1 MFDHILKGG
10 IVVDGKGSKA
20 VPADVGIEDGVITA
34 IGDINDSA
42 SETHD
47 VSGLVVCPGFID
59 PHTHYDAQLFW
70 DPYATPSNLHGV
82 TTALSG
88 NCGFT
93 LAPIRG
99 EEDAA
104 YLKKMMAQVE
114 GMPLVSLENGLS
126 WDWKEFSDYLN
137 LLEGKLGVNVGF
149 LVGHSAIRRKIMG
162 ERAVGNEATS
172 EEIEEMAAELK
183 KCIKAGGLGFSSS
196 QAYTHSDGDGE
207 PIPSRWANSEEM
219 LALAKATG
227 ELPGTTLEYITDG
240 CMERFSEEEMD
251 LMADLSVAANRYLNW
266 NVLTVDAKHK
276 ERILHQLS
284 MGKHA
289 QKRGGRVV
297 ALTMPTLVG
306 MNLSFGFYC
315 ALYRLPDW
323 EEILSLP
330 AAEKTK
336 KLKDPA
342 VREFLYERSQ
352 APEAG
357 VFLRLTG
364 WDNYRIGDVYSKEN
378 EQFSGRTVAEIAR
391 ERGGSGRG
399 MNAFETL
406 CDIVIADECKT
417 ILWPHPTDDD
427 PDSWALRAEIW
438 EDENVLIG
446 GSDAGAHL
454 DRMCGATYP
463 TEWLGDTLRGRKL
476 TTMESAIKKMT
487 DDPARMF
494 GLTGRGRIEEGYI
507 ADIVVFDPETIDAE
521 PIVSVSDLPGDE
533 RRLHSGAIGIDK
545 VFLGGVLSIE
555 DGKPTGALAG
565 KILRSGQDTETVTA
579 SQGA

>member
-10 IVVDGKGSKA
+10 TLVDGTGA
-20 VPADVGIEDGVITA
+20 EAIQADVGIEDGIITA
-34 IGDINDSA
+34 IGDIDESA
-42 SETHD
+42 SEIHD

-93 LAPIRG
+93 LAPIKG

-126 WDWKEFSDYLN
+126 WDWKEFSDYLD
-137 LLEGKLGVNVGF
+137 LLEGKLGINVGF

-162 ERAVGNEATS
+162 ERAVGHEATS
-172 EEIEEMAAELK
+172 EEIEEMVAELK

-196 QAYTHSDGDGE
+196 QAYTHSDGDGQ

-284 MGKHA
+284 MGKYA
-289 QKRGGRVV
+289 QERGGRVV

-342 VREFLYERSQ
+342 VREFLYKRSQ

-378 EQFSGRTVAEIAR
+378 KQFSGRTVAEIAR
-391 ERGGSGRG
+391 EKGGSGRG

-406 CDIVIADECKT
+406 CDIVVADNCRT

-487 DDPARMF
+487 DDPARIF
-494 GLTGRGRIEEGYI
+494 GLKGRGRIQKGYT

-545 VFLGGVLSIE
+545 VFLGGVLSVE

-565 KILRSGQDTETVTA
+565 KIFRSGQDTETVTA
-579 SQGA
+579 S